1 MVMVIVT
8 GDDSVENEVILM
20 IIVMKTLRTV
30 MLRMK
35 FVLN

>member
-20 IIVMKTLRTV
+20 IIVMKTLRMV

-35 FVLN
+35 SVLN

>member
-8 GDDSVENEVILM
+8 GDDSVENEVMLK
-20 IIVMKTLRTV
+20 IIVMKTLRMV

-35 FVLN
+35 SVFI